1 MTTGLEQSIIR
12 LLGSHMAPPD
22 LLDLSLGNDSFSA
35 AILTDLCLIMYFSSK
50 QHSQQE
56 HGSHLDLIWS
66 AAVAVAVAAVAV
78 SPVAEL
84 LLEPFARLAPWLAL

>member
-35 AILTDLCLIMYFSSK
+35 AILTN
-50 QHSQQE
+50 
-56 HGSHLDLIWS
+56 
-66 AAVAVAVAAVAV
+66 
-78 SPVAEL
+78 L
-84 LLEPFARLAPWLAL
+84 LLDHVLFVQKHSIHNRNMVATWI